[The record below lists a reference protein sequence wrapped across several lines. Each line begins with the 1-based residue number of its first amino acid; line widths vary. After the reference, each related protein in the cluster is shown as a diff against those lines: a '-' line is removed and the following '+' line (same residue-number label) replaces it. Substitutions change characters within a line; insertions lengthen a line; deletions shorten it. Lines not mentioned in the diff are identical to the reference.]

1 MTENLT
7 NTDFIR
13 NQIAEDIKTNKFDQ
27 IITRFPPEP
36 NGYLHIGHATSIC
49 LNFGI
54 AEDFENAKCNLRFDD
69 TNPTRENLEFVNSIK
84 QDIHWL
90 GFDWQDNEFYAS
102 NYFQKLFEFA
112 LELIKLDKAYVD
124 DQTSEEIR
132 INRGSLT
139 EPGINSPNRSRSIDE
154 NLRLFTDMKNGEFQ
168 AGTRVLRAKI
178 DMSSPNINMRDPV
191 MYRIIEST
199 HHQTGDLWKIYPMY
213 DFAHGLSDS
222 IEKVTHSLCT
232 LEYEAHRPL
241 YEWFLQEL
249 QTFPSQQIEFGKVSL
264 SHTILSKR
272 NLLKLVDSKK
282 VSGWT
287 DPRMPTISGMRRLGY
302 TPEAIKDF
310 CSRVSITKRENIAD
324 IALLE
329 HCVRE
334 DLNSK
339 AQRRMAVLRPLKIII
354 QNFDEN
360 STDWIDAPNHP
371 KNESFG
377 TRKVPFTKEI
387 YIENNDF
394 MEDPIP
400 KFFRLSPG
408 NEVRLRYGYII
419 KCIEV
424 KKDPDSGEI
433 IELICTYDPET
444 RGGNTPDGRKV
455 KGTIHW
461 VSASN
466 HISAE
471 VRLFDRLCSETN
483 PDISSEE
490 SLDHV
495 LNPNSLEIIYSA
507 KLEPELSKST
517 LEDQFQFERVGFFCV
532 GFFCIDN
539 EDSTSENLIFNR
551 TATLRDNWSK

>member
-69 TNPTRENLEFVNSIK
+69 TNPTKENLSFVNSIK

-139 EPGINSPNRSRSIDE
+139 EPGINSPNRSRSIEE
-154 NLRLFTDMKNGEFQ
+154 NLRLFTDMKNGKFQ
-168 AGTRVLRAKI
+168 AGARVLRAKI

-241 YEWFLQEL
+241 YEWFLKEL

-387 YIENNDF
+387 YIESNDF

-490 SLDHV
+490 SLDLV

-507 KLEPELSKST
+507 KLEPELSKSK
-517 LEDQFQFERVGFFCV
+517 LEDQFQFERV

>member
-1 MTENLT
+1 MTKN
-7 NTDFIR
+7 NDFIR
-13 NQIAEDIKTNKFDQ
+13 NQISEDIENGKFDQ

-54 AEDFENAKCNLRFDD
+54 AEDFSNAKCNLRFDD
-69 TNPTRENLEFVNSIK
+69 TNPTKENLEFVNSIK
-84 QDIHWL
+84 QDIQWL

-102 NYFQKLFEFA
+102 DYFQKLFEFA
-112 LELIKLDKAYVD
+112 LKLIKLNKAYVD
-124 DQTSEEIR
+124 DQSYEEIR
-132 INRGSLT
+132 NNRGTLT
-139 EPGINSPNRSRSIDE
+139 EPGINSPNRSRSVEE
-154 NLRLFTDMKNGEFQ
+154 NLSLFTEMKNGKFQ
-168 AGTRVLRAKI
+168 AGSRVLRAKI

-191 MYRIIEST
+191 MYRIIDST

-241 YEWFLQEL
+241 YEWFLKEL

-287 DPRMPTISGMRRLGY
+287 DPRMPTLSGMRRLGY

-310 CSRVSITKRENIAD
+310 CSRISITKRENIAD

-339 AQRRMAVLRPLKIII
+339 AQRRMAVLKPLKITI

-360 STDWIDAPNHP
+360 NTDWLEAPNHP
-371 KNESFG
+371 KDETFG
-377 TRKVPFTKEI
+377 SRKIPFTKEI
-387 YIENNDF
+387 YIEKDDF

-408 NEVRLRYGYII
+408 KEVRLRYGYII

-424 KKDPDSGEI
+424 KKNPDSGEI
-433 IELICTYDPET
+433 IELLCTYDPET
-444 RGGNTPDGRKV
+444 RGGNTTDGRKV

-461 VSASN
+461 VSASKN
-466 HISAE
+466 LNAE
-471 VRLFDRLCSETN
+471 VRLFDRLCSEPD
-483 PDISSEE
+483 PDIPSEE
-490 SLDHV
+490 SLDKI
-495 LNPNSLEIIYSA
+495 LNPNSLEIIIAA
-507 KLEPELSKST
+507 KLELELENAEPGN
-517 LEDQFQFERVGFFCV
+517 LFQFERIGFFCV
-532 GFFCIDN
+532 DN

>member
-69 TNPTRENLEFVNSIK
+69 TNPTKENLEFVNSIK

-139 EPGINSPNRSRSIDE
+139 EPGINSPNRSRSIEE

-241 YEWFLQEL
+241 YEWFLKEL

-310 CSRVSITKRENIAD
+310 CSRVSITRRENIAD

-360 STDWIDAPNHP
+360 STDWIEAPNHP
-371 KNESFG
+371 KDESFG

-387 YIENNDF
+387 YIESNDF

-424 KKDPDSGEI
+424 KKDPNSGEV
-433 IELICTYDPET
+433 IELICTYDPKT

-471 VRLFDRLCSETN
+471 VRLFDRLCSDTN

-507 KLEPELSKST
+507 KLEPELSKSK
-517 LEDQFQFERVGFFCV
+517 LEDQFQFERV

>member
-1 MTENLT
+1 MTE

-13 NQIAEDIKTNKFDQ
+13 NQISEDIKNGKFDQ

-54 AEDFENAKCNLRFDD
+54 AQEFSNARCNLRFDD
-69 TNPTRENLEFVNSIK
+69 TNPTKENLEFVNSIK
-84 QDIHWL
+84 EDIQWL
-90 GFDWQDNEFYAS
+90 GFDWKDNEFYTS
-102 NYFQKLFEFA
+102 GYFQKLFEFA
-112 LELIKLDKAYVD
+112 VNLIKLHKAYVD
-124 DQTSEEIR
+124 DQNSEEIR
-132 INRGSLT
+132 NNRGTLT
-139 EPGINSPNRSRSIDE
+139 EPGINSPNRSRSVEE
-154 NLRLFTDMKNGEFQ
+154 NLSLFTAMKNGEFQ
-168 AGTRVLRAKI
+168 AGSRVLRAKI
-178 DMSSPNINMRDPV
+178 DMTSPNINMRDPV
-191 MYRIIEST
+191 MYRIIDST

-241 YEWFLQEL
+241 YDWFLKEL
-249 QTFPSQQIEFGKVSL
+249 DSFPSQQIEFGKVSL

-272 NLLKLVDSKK
+272 NLLKLVDSNK

-287 DPRMPTISGMRRLGY
+287 DPRMPTLSGMRRLGY

-339 AQRRMAVLRPLKIII
+339 AERRMAVLNPLKITI
-354 QNFDEN
+354 QNFDADN
-360 STDWIDAPNHP
+360 TDWLEAPNHP
-371 KNESFG
+371 KDETFG
-377 TRKVPFTKEI
+377 SRKVPFTKEI
-387 YIENNDF
+387 YIEKDDF

-408 NEVRLRYGYII
+408 KEVRLRYGYII

-424 KKDPDSGEI
+424 KKHHDSGEI
-433 IELICTYDPET
+433 IELICTYDPKT

-461 VSASN
+461 VSASKN
-466 HISAE
+466 LNAE
-471 VRLFDRLCSETN
+471 VRLFDRLCSEPN
-483 PDISSEE
+483 PDIPSEE
-490 SLDHV
+490 SLDKI
-495 LNPNSLEIIYSA
+495 LNPNSLEIIKSA
-507 KLEPELSKST
+507 KLEHELEKAESGN
-517 LEDQFQFERVGFFCV
+517 LFQFERVGFFCV
-532 GFFCIDN
+532 DN

>member
-1 MTENLT
+1 MTKN
-7 NTDFIR
+7 NDFIR
-13 NQIAEDIKTNKFDQ
+13 NQISEDIENGKFDQ

-54 AEDFENAKCNLRFDD
+54 AEDFSNARCNLRFDD
-69 TNPTRENLEFVNSIK
+69 TNPTKENLEFVNSIK
-84 QDIHWL
+84 QDIQWL

-102 NYFQKLFEFA
+102 DYFQKLFEFA
-112 LELIKLDKAYVD
+112 LKLIKLNKAYVD
-124 DQTSEEIR
+124 DQSYEEIR
-132 INRGSLT
+132 NNRGTLT
-139 EPGINSPNRSRSIDE
+139 EPGINSPNRSRSVEE
-154 NLRLFTDMKNGEFQ
+154 NLSLFTEMKNGKFQ
-168 AGTRVLRAKI
+168 AGSRVLRAKI

-191 MYRIIEST
+191 MYRIIDST

-241 YEWFLQEL
+241 YEWFLKEL

-287 DPRMPTISGMRRLGY
+287 DPRMPTLSGMRRLGY

-310 CSRVSITKRENIAD
+310 CSRISITKRENIAD

-339 AQRRMAVLRPLKIII
+339 AQRRMAVLKPLKITI

-360 STDWIDAPNHP
+360 NTDWLEAPNHP
-371 KNESFG
+371 KDETFG
-377 TRKVPFTKEI
+377 SRKIPFTKEI
-387 YIENNDF
+387 YIEKDDF

-408 NEVRLRYGYII
+408 KEVRLRYGYII

-424 KKDPDSGEI
+424 KKNPDSGEI
-433 IELICTYDPET
+433 IELLCTYDPET
-444 RGGNTPDGRKV
+444 RGGNTTDGRKV

-461 VSASN
+461 VSASKN
-466 HISAE
+466 LNAE
-471 VRLFDRLCSETN
+471 VRLFDRLCSEPD
-483 PDISSEE
+483 PDIPSEE
-490 SLDHV
+490 SLDKI
-495 LNPNSLEIIYSA
+495 LNPNSLEIIIAA
-507 KLEPELSKST
+507 KLELELENAEQGN
-517 LEDQFQFERVGFFCV
+517 LFQFERIGFFCV
-532 GFFCIDN
+532 DN

>member
-1 MTENLT
+1 MTEN
-7 NTDFIR
+7 NDFIR
-13 NQIAEDIKTNKFDQ
+13 NQISEDIENGKFDQ

-54 AEDFENAKCNLRFDD
+54 AEDFSNARCNLRFDD
-69 TNPTRENLEFVNSIK
+69 TNPTKENLEFVNSIK
-84 QDIHWL
+84 QDIQWL

-102 NYFQKLFEFA
+102 DYFQKLFEFA
-112 LELIKLDKAYVD
+112 LKLIKLNKAYVD
-124 DQTSEEIR
+124 DQSYEEIR
-132 INRGSLT
+132 NNRGTLT
-139 EPGINSPNRSRSIDE
+139 EPGINSPNRSRSVEE
-154 NLRLFTDMKNGEFQ
+154 NLSLFTEMKNGKFQ
-168 AGTRVLRAKI
+168 AGSRVLRAKI

-191 MYRIIEST
+191 MYRIIDST

-241 YEWFLQEL
+241 YEWFLKEL

-287 DPRMPTISGMRRLGY
+287 DPRMPTLSGMRRLGY

-310 CSRVSITKRENIAD
+310 CSRISITKRENIAD

-339 AQRRMAVLRPLKIII
+339 SQRRMAVLKPLKITI

-360 STDWIDAPNHP
+360 NTEWLEAPNHP
-371 KNESFG
+371 KDETFG
-377 TRKVPFTKEI
+377 SRKIPFTKEI
-387 YIENNDF
+387 YIEKDDF

-408 NEVRLRYGYII
+408 KEVRLRYGYII

-424 KKDPDSGEI
+424 KKNPDSGEI
-433 IELICTYDPET
+433 IELLCTYDPET

-461 VSASN
+461 VSASKN
-466 HISAE
+466 LNAE
-471 VRLFDRLCSETN
+471 VRLFDRLCSEPD
-483 PDISSEE
+483 PDITSEE
-490 SLDHV
+490 SLDKI
-495 LNPNSLEIIYSA
+495 LNPNSLEIIIAA
-507 KLEPELSKST
+507 KLELELENAEPGN
-517 LEDQFQFERVGFFCV
+517 LFQFERIGFFCV
-532 GFFCIDN
+532 DN

>member
-69 TNPTRENLEFVNSIK
+69 TNPTKENLEFVNSIK

-241 YEWFLQEL
+241 YEWFLKEL

-310 CSRVSITKRENIAD
+310 CSRVSITRRENIAD

-360 STDWIDAPNHP
+360 STDWIEAPNHP
-371 KNESFG
+371 KNKSFG
-377 TRKVPFTKEI
+377 TRKIPFTKEI
-387 YIENNDF
+387 YIESNDF
-394 MEDPIP
+394 MENPIP

-424 KKDPDSGEI
+424 KKDPNSGEV

-471 VRLFDRLCSETN
+471 VRLFDRLCSDTN

-507 KLEPELSKST
+507 KLEHELSKSK
-517 LEDQFQFERVGFFCV
+517 LEDKFQFERL

>member
-69 TNPTRENLEFVNSIK
+69 TNPTKENLEFVNSIK

-241 YEWFLQEL
+241 YEWFLKEL

-310 CSRVSITKRENIAD
+310 CSRVSITRRENIAD

-360 STDWIDAPNHP
+360 STDWIEAPNHP
-371 KNESFG
+371 KNKSFG
-377 TRKVPFTKEI
+377 TRKIPFTKEI
-387 YIENNDF
+387 YIESNDF
-394 MEDPIP
+394 MENPIP

-424 KKDPDSGEI
+424 KKDPNSGEV

-471 VRLFDRLCSETN
+471 VRLFDRLCSDTN

-507 KLEPELSKST
+507 KLEPELSKSK
-517 LEDQFQFERVGFFCV
+517 LEDKFQFERL

>member
-124 DQTSEEIR
+124 DQTSEQIR

-139 EPGINSPNRSRSIDE
+139 EPGINSPNRSRSIEE

-168 AGTRVLRAKI
+168 AGACVLRAKI

-241 YEWFLQEL
+241 YEWFLKEL

-517 LEDQFQFERVGFFCV
+517 LEDQFQFERVGFFC
-532 GFFCIDN
+532 IDN

>member
-54 AEDFENAKCNLRFDD
+54 AEDFKNAKCNLRFDD
-69 TNPTRENLEFVNSIK
+69 TNPTKENLEFVNSIK

-124 DQTSEEIR
+124 DQTSEQIR

-139 EPGINSPNRSRSIDE
+139 EPGINSPNRSRSIEE

-168 AGTRVLRAKI
+168 AGACVLRAKI

-354 QNFDEN
+354 QNFDEH

-517 LEDQFQFERVGFFCV
+517 LEDQFQFERVGFFC
-532 GFFCIDN
+532 IDN

>member
-124 DQTSEEIR
+124 DQTSEQIR

-139 EPGINSPNRSRSIDE
+139 EPGINSPNRSRSIEE

-168 AGTRVLRAKI
+168 AGACVLRAKI

-241 YEWFLQEL
+241 YEWFLKEL
-249 QTFPSQQIEFGKVSL
+249 QTFPSQQIQFGKVSL

-517 LEDQFQFERVGFFCV
+517 LEDQFQFERVGFFC
-532 GFFCIDN
+532 IDN

>member
-69 TNPTRENLEFVNSIK
+69 TNPTKENLEFVNSIK

-139 EPGINSPNRSRSIDE
+139 EPGINSPNRSRSIEE

-360 STDWIDAPNHP
+360 STDWIEAPNHP
-371 KNESFG
+371 KDESFG

-387 YIENNDF
+387 YIESNDF

-424 KKDPDSGEI
+424 KKDPNSGEV
-433 IELICTYDPET
+433 IELICTYDPKT

-471 VRLFDRLCSETN
+471 VRLFDRLCSDTN

-507 KLEPELSKST
+507 KLEPELSKSK
-517 LEDQFQFERVGFFCV
+517 LEDQFQFERV

>member
-1 MTENLT
+1 MTEN
-7 NTDFIR
+7 NDFIR
-13 NQIAEDIKTNKFDQ
+13 NQISEDIENGKFDQ

-54 AEDFENAKCNLRFDD
+54 AEDFSNARCNLRFDD
-69 TNPTRENLEFVNSIK
+69 TNPTKENLEFVNSIK
-84 QDIHWL
+84 QDIQWL

-102 NYFQKLFEFA
+102 DYFQKLFEFA
-112 LELIKLDKAYVD
+112 LKLIKLNKAYVD
-124 DQTSEEIR
+124 DQSYEEIR
-132 INRGSLT
+132 NNRGTLT
-139 EPGINSPNRSRSIDE
+139 EPGINSPNRSRSVEE
-154 NLRLFTDMKNGEFQ
+154 NLSLFTEMKNGKFQ
-168 AGTRVLRAKI
+168 AGSRVLRAKI

-191 MYRIIEST
+191 MYRIIDST

-241 YEWFLQEL
+241 YEWFLKEL

-287 DPRMPTISGMRRLGY
+287 DPRMPTLSGMRRLGY

-310 CSRVSITKRENIAD
+310 CSRISITKRENIAD

-339 AQRRMAVLRPLKIII
+339 SQRRMAVLKPLKITI

-360 STDWIDAPNHP
+360 NTEWLEAPNHP
-371 KNESFG
+371 KDETFG
-377 TRKVPFTKEI
+377 SRKIPFTKEI
-387 YIENNDF
+387 YIEKDDF

-408 NEVRLRYGYII
+408 KEVRLRYGYII

-424 KKDPDSGEI
+424 KKNPDSGEI
-433 IELICTYDPET
+433 IELLCTYDPET

-461 VSASN
+461 VSASKN
-466 HISAE
+466 LNAE
-471 VRLFDRLCSETN
+471 VRLFDRLCSEPD
-483 PDISSEE
+483 PDIPSEE
-490 SLDHV
+490 SLDKI
-495 LNPNSLEIIYSA
+495 LNPNSLEIIIAA
-507 KLEPELSKST
+507 KLELELENAEQGN
-517 LEDQFQFERVGFFCV
+517 LFQFERIGFFCV
-532 GFFCIDN
+532 DN

>member
-124 DQTSEEIR
+124 DQTSEQIR

-139 EPGINSPNRSRSIDE
+139 EPGINSPNRSRSIEE

-168 AGTRVLRAKI
+168 AGACVLRAKI

-241 YEWFLQEL
+241 YEWFLKEL

-471 VRLFDRLCSETN
+471 VRLFDRLCSDTN

-517 LEDQFQFERVGFFCV
+517 LEDQFQFERVGFFC
-532 GFFCIDN
+532 IDN

>member
-1 MTENLT
+1 MTEN
-7 NTDFIR
+7 NDFIR
-13 NQIAEDIKTNKFDQ
+13 NQISEDIENGKFDQ

-54 AEDFENAKCNLRFDD
+54 AEDFSNAKCNLRFDD
-69 TNPTRENLEFVNSIK
+69 TNPTKENLEFVNSIK
-84 QDIHWL
+84 QDIQWL

-102 NYFQKLFEFA
+102 DYFQKLFEFA
-112 LELIKLDKAYVD
+112 LKLIKLNKAYVD
-124 DQTSEEIR
+124 DQSYEEIR
-132 INRGSLT
+132 NNRGTLT
-139 EPGINSPNRSRSIDE
+139 EPGINSPNRSRSVEE
-154 NLRLFTDMKNGEFQ
+154 NLSLFTEMKNGKFQ
-168 AGTRVLRAKI
+168 AGSRVLRAKI

-191 MYRIIEST
+191 MYRIIDST

-241 YEWFLQEL
+241 YEWFLKEL

-287 DPRMPTISGMRRLGY
+287 DPRMPTLSGMRRLGY

-310 CSRVSITKRENIAD
+310 CSRISITKRENIAD

-339 AQRRMAVLRPLKIII
+339 SQRRMAVLKPLKITI

-360 STDWIDAPNHP
+360 NTDWLEAPNHP
-371 KNESFG
+371 KDETFG
-377 TRKVPFTKEI
+377 SRKIPFTKEI
-387 YIENNDF
+387 YIEKDDF

-408 NEVRLRYGYII
+408 KEVRLRYGYII

-424 KKDPDSGEI
+424 KKNPDSGEI
-433 IELICTYDPET
+433 IELLCTYDPET
-444 RGGNTPDGRKV
+444 RGGNTTDGRKV

-461 VSASN
+461 VSASKN
-466 HISAE
+466 LNAE
-471 VRLFDRLCSETN
+471 VRLFDRLCSEPD
-483 PDISSEE
+483 PDIPSEE
-490 SLDHV
+490 SLDKI
-495 LNPNSLEIIYSA
+495 LNPNSLEIIIAA
-507 KLEPELSKST
+507 KLELELENAEQGN
-517 LEDQFQFERVGFFCV
+517 LFQFERIGFFCV
-532 GFFCIDN
+532 DN

>member
-54 AEDFENAKCNLRFDD
+54 AEDFKNAKCNLRFDD
-69 TNPTRENLEFVNSIK
+69 TNPTKENLEFVNSIK

-124 DQTSEEIR
+124 DQTSEQIR

-139 EPGINSPNRSRSIDE
+139 EPGINSPNRSRSIEE

-168 AGTRVLRAKI
+168 AGACVLRAKI

-517 LEDQFQFERVGFFCV
+517 LEDQFQFERVGFFC
-532 GFFCIDN
+532 IDN

>member
-1 MTENLT
+1 MTKN
-7 NTDFIR
+7 NDFIR
-13 NQIAEDIKTNKFDQ
+13 NQISEDIENGKFDQ

-54 AEDFENAKCNLRFDD
+54 AEDFSNAKCNLRFDD
-69 TNPTRENLEFVNSIK
+69 TNPTKENLEFVNSIK
-84 QDIHWL
+84 QDIQWL

-102 NYFQKLFEFA
+102 DYFQKLFEFA
-112 LELIKLDKAYVD
+112 LKLIKLNKAYVD
-124 DQTSEEIR
+124 DQSYEEIR
-132 INRGSLT
+132 NNRGTLT
-139 EPGINSPNRSRSIDE
+139 EPGINSPNRSRSVEE
-154 NLRLFTDMKNGEFQ
+154 NLSLFTEMKNGKFQ
-168 AGTRVLRAKI
+168 AGSRVLRAKI

-191 MYRIIEST
+191 MYRIIDST

-241 YEWFLQEL
+241 YEWFLKEL

-287 DPRMPTISGMRRLGY
+287 DPRMPTLSGMRRLGY

-310 CSRVSITKRENIAD
+310 CSRISITKRENIAD

-339 AQRRMAVLRPLKIII
+339 AQRRMAVLKPLKITI

-360 STDWIDAPNHP
+360 NTEWLEAPNHP
-371 KNESFG
+371 KDETFG
-377 TRKVPFTKEI
+377 SRKIPFTKEI
-387 YIENNDF
+387 YIEKDDF

-408 NEVRLRYGYII
+408 KEVRLRYGYII

-424 KKDPDSGEI
+424 KKNPDSGEI
-433 IELICTYDPET
+433 IELLCTYDPET

-461 VSASN
+461 VSASKN
-466 HISAE
+466 LNAE
-471 VRLFDRLCSETN
+471 VRLFDRLCSEPD
-483 PDISSEE
+483 PDIPSEE
-490 SLDHV
+490 SLDKI
-495 LNPNSLEIIYSA
+495 LNPNSLEIIIAA
-507 KLEPELSKST
+507 KLELELENAKPGN
-517 LEDQFQFERVGFFCV
+517 LFQFERIGFFCV
-532 GFFCIDN
+532 DN

>member
-1 MTENLT
+1 MTEN
-7 NTDFIR
+7 NDFIR
-13 NQIAEDIKTNKFDQ
+13 NQISEDIENGKFDQ

-54 AEDFENAKCNLRFDD
+54 AEDFSNARCNLRFDD
-69 TNPTRENLEFVNSIK
+69 TNPTKENLEFVNSIK
-84 QDIHWL
+84 QDIQWL

-102 NYFQKLFEFA
+102 DYFQKLFEFA
-112 LELIKLDKAYVD
+112 LKLIKLNKAYVD
-124 DQTSEEIR
+124 DQSYEEIR
-132 INRGSLT
+132 NNRGTLT
-139 EPGINSPNRSRSIDE
+139 EPGINSPNRSRSVEE
-154 NLRLFTDMKNGEFQ
+154 NLSLFTEMKNGKFQ
-168 AGTRVLRAKI
+168 AGSRVLRAKI

-191 MYRIIEST
+191 MYRIIDST

-241 YEWFLQEL
+241 YEWFLKEL

-287 DPRMPTISGMRRLGY
+287 DPRMPTLSGMRRLGY

-310 CSRVSITKRENIAD
+310 CSRISITKRENIAD

-339 AQRRMAVLRPLKIII
+339 AQRRMAVLKPLKITI

-360 STDWIDAPNHP
+360 NTDWLEAPNHP
-371 KNESFG
+371 KDETFG
-377 TRKVPFTKEI
+377 SRKIPFTKEI
-387 YIENNDF
+387 YIEKDDF

-408 NEVRLRYGYII
+408 KEVRLRYGYII

-424 KKDPDSGEI
+424 KKNPDSGEI
-433 IELICTYDPET
+433 IELLCTYDPET

-461 VSASN
+461 VSASKN
-466 HISAE
+466 LNAE
-471 VRLFDRLCSETN
+471 VRLFDRLCSEPD
-483 PDISSEE
+483 PDIPSEE
-490 SLDHV
+490 SLDKI
-495 LNPNSLEIIYSA
+495 LNPNSLEIIIAA
-507 KLEPELSKST
+507 KLELELENAEQGN
-517 LEDQFQFERVGFFCV
+517 LFQFERIGFFCV
-532 GFFCIDN
+532 DN

>member
-69 TNPTRENLEFVNSIK
+69 TNPTKENLEFVNSIK

-124 DQTSEEIR
+124 DQTSEQIR

-139 EPGINSPNRSRSIDE
+139 EPGINSPNRSRSIEE

-168 AGTRVLRAKI
+168 AGACVLRAKI

-241 YEWFLQEL
+241 YEWFLKEL

-517 LEDQFQFERVGFFCV
+517 LEDQFQFERVGFFC
-532 GFFCIDN
+532 IDN

>member
-1 MTENLT
+1 MTEN
-7 NTDFIR
+7 NDFIR
-13 NQIAEDIKTNKFDQ
+13 NQISEDIENGKFDQ

-54 AEDFENAKCNLRFDD
+54 AEDFSNARCNLRFDD
-69 TNPTRENLEFVNSIK
+69 TNPTKENLEFVNSIK
-84 QDIHWL
+84 QDIQWL

-102 NYFQKLFEFA
+102 DYFQKLFEFA
-112 LELIKLDKAYVD
+112 LKLIKLNKAYVD
-124 DQTSEEIR
+124 DQSYEEIR
-132 INRGSLT
+132 NNRGTLT
-139 EPGINSPNRSRSIDE
+139 EPGINSPNRSRSVEE
-154 NLRLFTDMKNGEFQ
+154 NLSLFTEMKKGKFQ
-168 AGTRVLRAKI
+168 AGSRVLRAKI

-191 MYRIIEST
+191 MYRIIDST

-241 YEWFLQEL
+241 YEWFLKEL

-287 DPRMPTISGMRRLGY
+287 DPRMPTLSGMRRLGY

-310 CSRVSITKRENIAD
+310 CSRISITKRENIAD

-339 AQRRMAVLRPLKIII
+339 SQRRMAVLKPLKITI

-360 STDWIDAPNHP
+360 NTEWLEAPNHP
-371 KNESFG
+371 KDETFG
-377 TRKVPFTKEI
+377 SRKIPFTKEI
-387 YIENNDF
+387 YIEKDDF

-408 NEVRLRYGYII
+408 KEVRLRYGYII

-424 KKDPDSGEI
+424 KKNPDSGEI
-433 IELICTYDPET
+433 IELLCTYDPET

-461 VSASN
+461 VSASKN
-466 HISAE
+466 LNAE
-471 VRLFDRLCSETN
+471 VRLFDRLCSEPD
-483 PDISSEE
+483 PDITSEE
-490 SLDHV
+490 SLDKI
-495 LNPNSLEIIYSA
+495 LNPNSLEIIIAA
-507 KLEPELSKST
+507 KLELELENAEPGN
-517 LEDQFQFERVGFFCV
+517 LFQFERIGFFCV
-532 GFFCIDN
+532 DN

>member
-1 MTENLT
+1 MTE

-13 NQIAEDIKTNKFDQ
+13 NQISEDIKNGKFDQ

-54 AEDFENAKCNLRFDD
+54 AQEFSNARCNLRFDD
-69 TNPTRENLEFVNSIK
+69 TNPTKENLEFVNSIK
-84 QDIHWL
+84 EDIQWL
-90 GFDWQDNEFYAS
+90 GFDWKDNEFYTS
-102 NYFQKLFEFA
+102 GYFQKLFEFA
-112 LELIKLDKAYVD
+112 VNLIKLHKAYVD
-124 DQTSEEIR
+124 DQNSEEIR
-132 INRGSLT
+132 NNRGTLT
-139 EPGINSPNRSRSIDE
+139 EPGINSPNRSRSVEE
-154 NLRLFTDMKNGEFQ
+154 NLSLFTAMKNGEFQ
-168 AGTRVLRAKI
+168 AGSRVLRAKI
-178 DMSSPNINMRDPV
+178 DMTSPNINMRDPV
-191 MYRIIEST
+191 MYRIIDST

-241 YEWFLQEL
+241 YDWFLKEL
-249 QTFPSQQIEFGKVSL
+249 DSFPSQQIEFGKVSL

-272 NLLKLVDSKK
+272 NLLKLVDSNK

-287 DPRMPTISGMRRLGY
+287 DPRMPTLSGMRRLGY

-339 AQRRMAVLRPLKIII
+339 AERRMAVLNPLKITI
-354 QNFDEN
+354 QNFDGDN
-360 STDWIDAPNHP
+360 TDWLEAPNHP
-371 KNESFG
+371 KDETFG
-377 TRKVPFTKEI
+377 SRKVPFTKEI
-387 YIENNDF
+387 YIEKDDF

-408 NEVRLRYGYII
+408 KEVRLRYGYII

-424 KKDPDSGEI
+424 KKHHDSGEI
-433 IELICTYDPET
+433 IELICTYDPKT

-461 VSASN
+461 VSASKN
-466 HISAE
+466 LNAE
-471 VRLFDRLCSETN
+471 VRLFDRLCSEPN
-483 PDISSEE
+483 PDIPSEE
-490 SLDHV
+490 SLDKI
-495 LNPNSLEIIYSA
+495 LNPNSLEIIKSA
-507 KLEPELSKST
+507 KLEHELEKAESGN
-517 LEDQFQFERVGFFCV
+517 LFQFERVGFFCV
-532 GFFCIDN
+532 DN

>member
-69 TNPTRENLEFVNSIK
+69 TNPTKENLEFVNSIK

-124 DQTSEEIR
+124 DQTSEQIR

-139 EPGINSPNRSRSIDE
+139 EPGINSPNRSRSIEE

-168 AGTRVLRAKI
+168 AGACVLRAKI

-241 YEWFLQEL
+241 YEWFLKEL

-424 KKDPDSGEI
+424 KKDPNSGEV

-471 VRLFDRLCSETN
+471 VRLFDRLCSDTN

-517 LEDQFQFERVGFFCV
+517 LEDQFQFERVGFFC
-532 GFFCIDN
+532 IDN

>member
-69 TNPTRENLEFVNSIK
+69 TNPTKENLEFVNSIK

-241 YEWFLQEL
+241 YEWFLKEL

-360 STDWIDAPNHP
+360 STDWIEAPNHP

-377 TRKVPFTKEI
+377 TRKIPFTKEI
-387 YIENNDF
+387 YIESNDF

-517 LEDQFQFERVGFFCV
+517 LEDQFQFERVGFFC
-532 GFFCIDN
+532 IDN

>member
-69 TNPTRENLEFVNSIK
+69 TNPTKENLEFVNSIK

-241 YEWFLQEL
+241 YEWFLKEL

-310 CSRVSITKRENIAD
+310 CSRVSITRRENIAD

-339 AQRRMAVLRPLKIII
+339 AQRRMGVLRPLKIII

-360 STDWIDAPNHP
+360 STDWIEAPNHP

-377 TRKVPFTKEI
+377 TRKIPFTKEI
-387 YIENNDF
+387 YIESNDF
-394 MEDPIP
+394 MENPIP

-424 KKDPDSGEI
+424 KKDPNSGEV

-471 VRLFDRLCSETN
+471 VRLFDRLCSDTN

-507 KLEPELSKST
+507 KLEPELSKSK
-517 LEDQFQFERVGFFCV
+517 LEDKFQFERL

>member
-1 MTENLT
+1 MTEN
-7 NTDFIR
+7 NDFIR
-13 NQIAEDIKTNKFDQ
+13 NQISEDIENGKFDQ

-54 AEDFENAKCNLRFDD
+54 AEDFSNARCNLRFDD
-69 TNPTRENLEFVNSIK
+69 TNPTKENLEFVNSIK
-84 QDIHWL
+84 QDIQWL

-102 NYFQKLFEFA
+102 DYFQKLFEFA
-112 LELIKLDKAYVD
+112 LKLIKLNKAYVD
-124 DQTSEEIR
+124 DQSYEEIR
-132 INRGSLT
+132 NNRGTLT
-139 EPGINSPNRSRSIDE
+139 EPGINSPNRSRSVEE
-154 NLRLFTDMKNGEFQ
+154 NLSLFTEMKNGKFQ
-168 AGTRVLRAKI
+168 AGSRVLRAKI

-191 MYRIIEST
+191 MYRIIDST

-241 YEWFLQEL
+241 YEWFLKEL

-287 DPRMPTISGMRRLGY
+287 DPRMPTLSGMRRLGY

-310 CSRVSITKRENIAD
+310 CSRISITKRENIAD

-339 AQRRMAVLRPLKIII
+339 AQRRMAVLKPLKITI

-360 STDWIDAPNHP
+360 NTEWLEAPNHP
-371 KNESFG
+371 KDETFG
-377 TRKVPFTKEI
+377 SRKIPFTKEI
-387 YIENNDF
+387 YIEKDDF

-408 NEVRLRYGYII
+408 KEVRLRYGYII

-424 KKDPDSGEI
+424 KKNPDSGEI
-433 IELICTYDPET
+433 IELLCTYDPET

-461 VSASN
+461 VSASKN
-466 HISAE
+466 LNAE
-471 VRLFDRLCSETN
+471 VRLFDRLCSEPD
-483 PDISSEE
+483 PDIPSEE
-490 SLDHV
+490 SLDKDF
-495 LNPNSLEIIYSA
+495 SMA
-507 KLEPELSKST
+507 LSGT
-517 LEDQFQFERVGFFCV
+517 EF
-532 GFFCIDN
+532 IP
-539 EDSTSENLIFNR
+539 
-551 TATLRDNWSK
+551 

>member
-1 MTENLT
+1 MTEN
-7 NTDFIR
+7 NDFIR
-13 NQIAEDIKTNKFDQ
+13 NQISEDIENGKFDQ

-54 AEDFENAKCNLRFDD
+54 AEDFSNARCNLRFDD
-69 TNPTRENLEFVNSIK
+69 TNPTKENLEFVNSIK
-84 QDIHWL
+84 QDIQWL

-102 NYFQKLFEFA
+102 DYFQKLFEFA
-112 LELIKLDKAYVD
+112 LKLIKLNKAYVD
-124 DQTSEEIR
+124 DQSYEEIR
-132 INRGSLT
+132 NNRGTLT
-139 EPGINSPNRSRSIDE
+139 EPGINSPNRSRSVEE
-154 NLRLFTDMKNGEFQ
+154 NLSLFTEMKNGKFQ
-168 AGTRVLRAKI
+168 AGSRVLRAKI

-191 MYRIIEST
+191 MYRIIDST

-241 YEWFLQEL
+241 YEWFLKEL

-287 DPRMPTISGMRRLGY
+287 DPRMPTLSGMRRLGY

-310 CSRVSITKRENIAD
+310 CSRISITKRENIAD

-339 AQRRMAVLRPLKIII
+339 AQRRMAVLKPLKITI

-360 STDWIDAPNHP
+360 NTEWLEAPNHP
-371 KNESFG
+371 KDETFG
-377 TRKVPFTKEI
+377 SRKIPFTKEI
-387 YIENNDF
+387 YIEKDDF

-408 NEVRLRYGYII
+408 KEVRLRYGYII

-424 KKDPDSGEI
+424 KKNPDSGEI
-433 IELICTYDPET
+433 IELLCTYDPET

-461 VSASN
+461 VSASKN
-466 HISAE
+466 LNAE
-471 VRLFDRLCSETN
+471 VRLFDRLCSEPD
-483 PDISSEE
+483 PDIPSEE
-490 SLDHV
+490 SLDKI
-495 LNPNSLEIIYSA
+495 LNPNSLEIIIAA
-507 KLEPELSKST
+507 KLELELENAEQGN
-517 LEDQFQFERVGFFCV
+517 LFQFERIGFFCV
-532 GFFCIDN
+532 DN

>member
-69 TNPTRENLEFVNSIK
+69 TNPTKENLSFVNSIK

-139 EPGINSPNRSRSIDE
+139 EPGINSPNRSRSIEE

-360 STDWIDAPNHP
+360 STDWIEAPNHP
-371 KNESFG
+371 KDESFG

-387 YIENNDF
+387 YIESNDF

-424 KKDPDSGEI
+424 KKDPNSGEV
-433 IELICTYDPET
+433 IELICTYDPKT

-471 VRLFDRLCSETN
+471 VRLFDRLCSDTN

-507 KLEPELSKST
+507 KLEPELSKSK
-517 LEDQFQFERVGFFCV
+517 LEDQFQFERV

>member
-54 AEDFENAKCNLRFDD
+54 AEDFKNAKCNLRFDD
-69 TNPTRENLEFVNSIK
+69 TNPTKENLKFVNSIK

-124 DQTSEEIR
+124 DQTSEQIR

-139 EPGINSPNRSRSIDE
+139 EPGINSPNRSRSIEE

-168 AGTRVLRAKI
+168 AGACVLRAKI

-517 LEDQFQFERVGFFCV
+517 LEDQFQFERVGFFC
-532 GFFCIDN
+532 IDN

>member
-1 MTENLT
+1 MTEN
-7 NTDFIR
+7 NDFIR
-13 NQIAEDIKTNKFDQ
+13 NQISEDIENGKFDQ

-54 AEDFENAKCNLRFDD
+54 AEDFSNARCNLRFDD
-69 TNPTRENLEFVNSIK
+69 TNPTKENLEFVNSIK
-84 QDIHWL
+84 QDIQWL

-102 NYFQKLFEFA
+102 DYFQKLFEFA
-112 LELIKLDKAYVD
+112 LKLIKLNKAYVD
-124 DQTSEEIR
+124 DQSYEEIR
-132 INRGSLT
+132 NNRGTLT
-139 EPGINSPNRSRSIDE
+139 EPGINSPNRSRSVEE
-154 NLRLFTDMKNGEFQ
+154 NLSLFTEMKNGKFQ
-168 AGTRVLRAKI
+168 AGSRVLRAKI

-191 MYRIIEST
+191 MYRIIDST

-241 YEWFLQEL
+241 YEWFLKEL

-287 DPRMPTISGMRRLGY
+287 DPRMPTLSGMRRLGY

-310 CSRVSITKRENIAD
+310 CSRISITKRENIAD

-339 AQRRMAVLRPLKIII
+339 SQRRMAVLKPLKITI

-360 STDWIDAPNHP
+360 NTDWLEAPNHP
-371 KNESFG
+371 KDETFG
-377 TRKVPFTKEI
+377 SRKIPFTKEI
-387 YIENNDF
+387 YIEKDDF

-408 NEVRLRYGYII
+408 KEVRLRYGYII

-424 KKDPDSGEI
+424 KKNPDSGEI
-433 IELICTYDPET
+433 IELLCTYDPET

-461 VSASN
+461 VSASKN
-466 HISAE
+466 LNAE
-471 VRLFDRLCSETN
+471 VRLFDRLCSEPD
-483 PDISSEE
+483 PDITSEE
-490 SLDHV
+490 SLDKI
-495 LNPNSLEIIYSA
+495 LNPNSLEIIIAA
-507 KLEPELSKST
+507 KLELELENAEPGN
-517 LEDQFQFERVGFFCV
+517 LFQFERIGFFCV
-532 GFFCIDN
+532 DN

>member
-1 MTENLT
+1 MTEN
-7 NTDFIR
+7 NDFIR
-13 NQIAEDIKTNKFDQ
+13 NQISEDIENGKFDQ

-54 AEDFENAKCNLRFDD
+54 AEDFSNARCNLRFDD
-69 TNPTRENLEFVNSIK
+69 TNPTKENLEFVNSIK
-84 QDIHWL
+84 QDIQWL

-102 NYFQKLFEFA
+102 DYFQKLFEFA
-112 LELIKLDKAYVD
+112 LKLIKLNKAYVD
-124 DQTSEEIR
+124 DQSYEEIR
-132 INRGSLT
+132 NNRGTLT
-139 EPGINSPNRSRSIDE
+139 EPGINSPNRSRSVEE
-154 NLRLFTDMKNGEFQ
+154 NLSLFTEMKNGQFQ
-168 AGTRVLRAKI
+168 AGSRVLRAKI

-191 MYRIIEST
+191 MYRIIDST

-241 YEWFLQEL
+241 YEWFLKEL

-287 DPRMPTISGMRRLGY
+287 DPRMPTLSGMRRLGY

-310 CSRVSITKRENIAD
+310 CSRISITKRENIAD

-339 AQRRMAVLRPLKIII
+339 SQRRMAVLKPLKITI

-360 STDWIDAPNHP
+360 NTEWLEAPNHP
-371 KNESFG
+371 KDETFG
-377 TRKVPFTKEI
+377 SRKIPFTKEI
-387 YIENNDF
+387 YIEKDDF

-408 NEVRLRYGYII
+408 KEVRLRYGYII

-424 KKDPDSGEI
+424 KKNPDSGEI
-433 IELICTYDPET
+433 IELLCTYDPET

-461 VSASN
+461 VSASKN
-466 HISAE
+466 LNAE
-471 VRLFDRLCSETN
+471 VRLFDRLCSEPD
-483 PDISSEE
+483 PDITSEE
-490 SLDHV
+490 SLDKI
-495 LNPNSLEIIYSA
+495 LNPNSLEIIIAA
-507 KLEPELSKST
+507 KLELELENAEPGN
-517 LEDQFQFERVGFFCV
+517 LFQFERIGFFCV
-532 GFFCIDN
+532 DN

>member
-69 TNPTRENLEFVNSIK
+69 TNPTKENLEFVNSIK

-102 NYFQKLFEFA
+102 DYFQKLFEFA

-241 YEWFLQEL
+241 YEWFLKEL

-310 CSRVSITKRENIAD
+310 CSRVSITRRENIAD

-360 STDWIDAPNHP
+360 STDWIEAPNHP

-377 TRKVPFTKEI
+377 TRKIPFTKEI
-387 YIENNDF
+387 YIESNDF

-517 LEDQFQFERVGFFCV
+517 LEDQFQFERVGFFC
-532 GFFCIDN
+532 IDN

>member
-1 MTENLT
+1 MTEN
-7 NTDFIR
+7 NDFIR
-13 NQIAEDIKTNKFDQ
+13 NQISEDIENGKFDQ

-54 AEDFENAKCNLRFDD
+54 AEDFSNAKCNLRFDD
-69 TNPTRENLEFVNSIK
+69 TNPTKENLEFVNSIK
-84 QDIHWL
+84 QDIQWL

-102 NYFQKLFEFA
+102 DYFQKLFEFA
-112 LELIKLDKAYVD
+112 LKLIKLNKAYVD
-124 DQTSEEIR
+124 DQSYEEIR
-132 INRGSLT
+132 NNRGTLT
-139 EPGINSPNRSRSIDE
+139 EPGINSPNRSRSVEE
-154 NLRLFTDMKNGEFQ
+154 NLSLFTEMKNGKFQ
-168 AGTRVLRAKI
+168 AGSRVLRAKI

-191 MYRIIEST
+191 MYRIIDST

-241 YEWFLQEL
+241 YEWFLKEL

-287 DPRMPTISGMRRLGY
+287 DPRMPTLSGMRRLGY

-310 CSRVSITKRENIAD
+310 CSRISITKRENIAD

-339 AQRRMAVLRPLKIII
+339 SQRRMAVLKPLKITI

-360 STDWIDAPNHP
+360 NTDWLEAPNHP
-371 KNESFG
+371 KDETFG
-377 TRKVPFTKEI
+377 SRKIPFTKEI
-387 YIENNDF
+387 YIEKDDF

-408 NEVRLRYGYII
+408 KEVRLRYGYII

-424 KKDPDSGEI
+424 KKNPDSGEI
-433 IELICTYDPET
+433 IELLCTYDPET

-461 VSASN
+461 VSASKN
-466 HISAE
+466 LNAE
-471 VRLFDRLCSETN
+471 VRLFDRLCSEPD
-483 PDISSEE
+483 PDITSEE
-490 SLDHV
+490 SLDKI
-495 LNPNSLEIIYSA
+495 LNPNSLEIIIAA
-507 KLEPELSKST
+507 KLELELENAEPGN
-517 LEDQFQFERVGFFCV
+517 LFQFERIGFFCV
-532 GFFCIDN
+532 DN

>member
-69 TNPTRENLEFVNSIK
+69 TNPTKENLEFVNSIK

-102 NYFQKLFEFA
+102 NYIQKLFEFA

-124 DQTSEEIR
+124 DQTSEQIR
-132 INRGSLT
+132 INRGALT
-139 EPGINSPNRSRSIDE
+139 EPGINSPNRSRSIEE

-168 AGTRVLRAKI
+168 AGDCVLRAKI

-241 YEWFLQEL
+241 YEWFLKEL
-249 QTFPSQQIEFGKVSL
+249 QTFPSQQIEFGKVPL

-302 TPEAIKDF
+302 TSEAIKDF

-517 LEDQFQFERVGFFCV
+517 LEDQFQFERVGFFC
-532 GFFCIDN
+532 IDN

>member
-69 TNPTRENLEFVNSIK
+69 TNPTKENLEFVNSIK

-124 DQTSEEIR
+124 DQTSEQIR

-139 EPGINSPNRSRSIDE
+139 EPGINSPNRSRSIEE

-168 AGTRVLRAKI
+168 AGACVLRAKI

-241 YEWFLQEL
+241 YEWFLKEL

-433 IELICTYDPET
+433 IELICTYDPKT

-517 LEDQFQFERVGFFCV
+517 LEDQFQFERVGFFC
-532 GFFCIDN
+532 IDN

>member
-13 NQIAEDIKTNKFDQ
+13 NQIAEDIKANKFDQ

-69 TNPTRENLEFVNSIK
+69 TNPTKENLEFVNSIK

-241 YEWFLQEL
+241 YEWFLKEL

-310 CSRVSITKRENIAD
+310 CSRVSITRRENIAD

-334 DLNSK
+334 HLNSK

-360 STDWIDAPNHP
+360 STDWIEAPNHP

-377 TRKVPFTKEI
+377 TRKIPFTKEI
-387 YIENNDF
+387 YIESNDF
-394 MEDPIP
+394 MENPIP

-424 KKDPDSGEI
+424 KKDPNSGEV

-471 VRLFDRLCSETN
+471 VRLFDRLCSDTN

-507 KLEPELSKST
+507 KLEPELSKSK
-517 LEDQFQFERVGFFCV
+517 LEDKFQFERL